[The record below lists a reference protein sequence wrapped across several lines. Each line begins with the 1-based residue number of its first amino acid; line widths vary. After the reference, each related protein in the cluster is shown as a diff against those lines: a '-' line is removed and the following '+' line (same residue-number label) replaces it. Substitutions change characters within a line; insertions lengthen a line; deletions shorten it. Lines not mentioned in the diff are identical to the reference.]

1 MLKCNK
7 KRVFYMKV
15 RKKPI
20 VVNAEQ
26 ATKKGSI
33 ETFEGTLYYHKGD
46 YIVTGIQG
54 ERYPVKKEIF
64 EKTYEIL
71 DD

>member
-1 MLKCNK
+1 M
-7 KRVFYMKV
+7 RV

-20 VVNAEQ
+20 VLKAER
-26 ATKKGSI
+26 ATEKGSI
-33 ETFEGTLYYHKGD
+33 ETFEGTMYYHKGD
-46 YIVTGIQG
+46 YILTGIQG

-71 DD
+71 DDQ

>member
-1 MLKCNK
+1 MQNK
-7 KRVFYMKV
+7 
-15 RKKPI
+15 
-20 VVNAEQ
+20 Q
-26 ATKKGSI
+26 QKKGSI
-33 ETFEGTLYYHKGD
+33 ETFEGTMYYHKGD
-46 YIVTGIQG
+46 YIVTGIQD